1 MPIFTRTNGGA
12 SPVTNTAN
20 AAIGGQ
26 DTQAV
31 IIATG
36 IGKPVQAFG
45 VNANASI
52 ATAFGAGEAIEVALR
67 AVASRATILA
77 YQVDSPLLSV
87 LVEEN
92 DWTTG
97 TLQSNINA
105 ALIGAGINVSTTV
118 TDVGMKLQL
127 S

>member
-1 MPIFTRTNGGA
+1 MPVFTRTNGGA

-20 AAIGGQ
+20 AALSNQ
-26 DTQAV
+26 DAQSV
-31 IIATG
+31 IISTG

-52 ATAFGAGEAIEVALR
+52 ATAFGAGEAIEVALK
-67 AVASRATILA
+67 AVAQRATVLA

-87 LVEEN
+87 VIEES
-92 DWTTG
+92 DWTTS
-97 TLQSNINA
+97 TLQANINS
-105 ALIGAGINVSTTV
+105 ALSSAGINISTTV
-118 TDVGMKLQL
+118 TNVGLKLQL

>member
-1 MPIFTRTNGGA
+1 MPVFTRTNGGA

-20 AAIGGQ
+20 AAISGQ
-26 DTQAV
+26 DTQSV
-31 IIATG
+31 IISTG

-52 ATAFGAGEAIEVALR
+52 ATAFGAGEAIEVALK
-67 AVASRATILA
+67 AVAERATILA

-87 LVEEN
+87 LIEES
-92 DWTTG
+92 DWTAA

-105 ALIGAGINVSTTV
+105 ALTGASINISTTV
-118 TDVGMKLQL
+118 TNVGMKLQL